1 MKFIESIRIGILS
14 QSINDVYVPIQKKVM
29 PIIIHLNNFLTKK
42 KKILKKKK
50 RQCICFLNF

>member
-29 PIIIHLNNFLTKK
+29 PIIHLNNFLKKK
-42 KKILKKKK
+42 KKILKKK
-50 RQCICFLNF
+50 